1 MQEKSRPGA
10 HLFPQK
16 TSLMQTAAP
25 NQKGAFSM
33 KTNTSLVLDTLFRLV
48 LLVGYAFIMVQI
60 GGFHLSL
67 IVILSVLCIIAA
79 QGISDLITNLHS
91 DNKAHSKA

>member
-1 MQEKSRPGA
+1 
-10 HLFPQK
+10 
-16 TSLMQTAAP
+16 
-25 NQKGAFSM
+25 M

-67 IVILSVLCIIAA
+67 IVILSLLCLIFA
-79 QGISDLITNLHS
+79 QGCSNLITSLHS
-91 DNKAHSKA
+91 DSKAHSKA

>member
-1 MQEKSRPGA
+1 
-10 HLFPQK
+10 
-16 TSLMQTAAP
+16 
-25 NQKGAFSM
+25 M

-48 LLVGYAFIMVQI
+48 LLVGYAFIMAQI

-79 QGISDLITNLHS
+79 QGISDLITSLHS

>member
-1 MQEKSRPGA
+1 
-10 HLFPQK
+10 
-16 TSLMQTAAP
+16 
-25 NQKGAFSM
+25 M

-67 IVILSVLCIIAA
+67 IVILSVLCIVFA
-79 QGISDLITNLHS
+79 QGCSNLITSLHS
-91 DNKAHSKA
+91 DSKEHSKA

>member
-1 MQEKSRPGA
+1 MKTY
-10 HLFPQK
+10 
-16 TSLMQTAAP
+16 TSLA
-25 NQKGAFSM
+25 
-33 KTNTSLVLDTLFRLV
+33 LDTLFRLV

-67 IVILSVLCIIAA
+67 IVILSVLCIHFA
-79 QGISDLITNLHS
+79 QGISDFITLHS

>member
-1 MQEKSRPGA
+1 
-10 HLFPQK
+10 
-16 TSLMQTAAP
+16 
-25 NQKGAFSM
+25 M

-67 IVILSVLCIIAA
+67 IVILSVLCILFA
-79 QGISDLITNLHS
+79 QGCSDLITSIHS
-91 DNKAHSKA
+91 DKMAHSKA